1 MTRSRNALL
10 LGAIAAGAVAVP
22 AVAAATASS
31 SHATL
36 WEIPSGK
43 AVCGQDAHPAKDLLC
58 SAKNIPAPPHT
69 TNQDGD
75 PGFVTLGGSGK
86 PTLIRT
92 SQYSFKNPS
101 DKFTKLAAGTSWS
114 LNGVTCTIATSSV
127 TCKNGS
133 GHGFTAGSGKYKS
146 F

>member
-1 MTRSRNALL
+1 MTPSRNALL
-10 LGAIAAGAVAVP
+10 LGVIAAGAVAVP
-22 AVAAATASS
+22 AVAGATASS

-36 WEIPSGK
+36 WQTSAGN
-43 AVCGQDAHPAKDLLC
+43 ADCGQAAYPAKDLLC

-69 TNQDGD
+69 SSADGD
-75 PGFVTLGGSGK
+75 PGFVTLGASGK

-92 SQYSFKNPS
+92 SQYSFKNMS
-101 DKFTKLAAGTSWS
+101 DKFPKLAAGTTWS
-114 LNGVTCTIATSSV
+114 LNGVTCSVATSSV
-127 TCKNGS
+127 TCKNGA